1 MHSNSRSTDTVR
13 DLLAVREIP
22 QLGDVGL
29 ARARAA
35 HGSASAVLAL
45 QSADVRGGAYVA
57 ADRIVAE
64 TACLHAHLVIR
75 LSADYPPRL
84 AELSDAP
91 EVLFAKGALAIAEA
105 PAVAIVGA
113 RRATSYG
120 LRVARALAT
129 SCARAGVAVVSGMA
143 HGIDGAAHEAAL
155 AAGGRTVGVLGT
167 GLNVVYPRQ
176 HRELQSRVGR
186 EGLLLSELAPNCPG
200 HGGSFP
206 RRNRIIAALADVTV
220 VVEAGE
226 GSGALI
232 TANYAQ
238 ELHRRVAVV
247 PNAIDIPNS
256 KGSNLL
262 LKEGAEPLLSP
273 EDLLA
278 MLELRGQP
286 TASPI
291 LDGDAAT
298 CWDALMRGA
307 DDVAAVARLSSI
319 PTRAAAAAVTALELE
334 GLVQVE
340 ATGRIRLM
348 IAPAPLTAVAS
359 LR

>member
-1 MHSNSRSTDTVR
+1 MPSNSPRTDTVR
-13 DLLAVREIP
+13 DLLAAREIP
-22 QLGDVGL
+22 QLGEVGL
-29 ARARAA
+29 ARARAI
-35 HGSASAVLAL
+35 HGSAWAVLAQ
-45 QSADVRGGAYVA
+45 QSADVRDRAYRE

-64 TACLHAHLVIR
+64 TASIRAHLVST
-75 LSADYPPRL
+75 LSSDYPPRL

-91 EVLFAKGALAIAEA
+91 EILFAKGALAIADA
-105 PAVAIVGA
+105 PAVAIVGT
-113 RRATSYG
+113 RRASSYG

-143 HGIDGAAHEAAL
+143 QGIDGAAHEAAL

-176 HRELQSRVGR
+176 HRALQSRIGV
-186 EGLLLSELAPNCPG
+186 EGLLLSELAPDRSG

-206 RRNRIIAALADVTV
+206 RRNRIIAALAAVTV

-232 TANYAQ
+232 TAHHAH

-247 PNAIDIPNS
+247 PNAIDVPNS
-256 KGSNLL
+256 RGSNLL
-262 LKEGAEPLLSP
+262 LKEGAEPLLAP

-278 MLELRGQP
+278 MLELQGQP
-286 TASPI
+286 TASPL
-291 LDGDAAT
+291 LDGDAAS

-307 DDVAAVARLSSI
+307 DDVAAVGRLASI

-348 IAPAPLTAVAS
+348 IASAPLAS
-359 LR
+359 SAPSP

>member
-1 MHSNSRSTDTVR
+1 VHSNSHSADTVR

-22 QLGDVGL
+22 RLGEVGL
-29 ARARAA
+29 ARARAE
-35 HGSASAVLAL
+35 HGSASAVLAS
-45 QSADVRGGAYVA
+45 QAAEVRTRAYDA

-64 TACLHAHLVIR
+64 TARLHAHLVTVR
-75 LSADYPPRL
+75 SADYPFRL

-91 EVLFAKGALAIAEA
+91 EILFAKGAMAIAEA

-113 RRATSYG
+113 RRATGYG

-129 SCARAGVAVVSGMA
+129 TCARAGIAVVSGMA

-176 HRELQSRVGR
+176 HRELQARVGE
-186 EGLLLSELAPNCPG
+186 EGLLLSELAPDRPG

-206 RRNRIIAALADVTV
+206 RRNRIIAALAEVTV

-238 ELHRRVAVV
+238 ELNRRVAVV
-247 PNAIDIPNS
+247 PNAIDIPTS

-262 LKEGAEPLLSP
+262 LKEGAEPLLEP

-298 CWDALMRGA
+298 CWHALMQGA
-307 DDVAAVARLSSI
+307 DDIAAVARLSSV
-319 PTRAAAAAVTALELE
+319 PTRVAAAAVTALELE
-334 GLVQVE
+334 GLVQVD
-340 ATGRIRLM
+340 ATGRIRQT
-348 IAPAPLTAVAS
+348 IAAAS
-359 LR
+359 LASLVSSR